1 MRNIIFSEGEYYHV
15 YNRGV
20 EKRNLFVDQEDYERF
35 LQSMTA
41 FNTIEPIGSLY
52 ELSFVENNHL
62 ATRSPSE
69 PLVEIS
75 AYCLNPNHFHI
86 LLKQIAENGVSQF
99 MKRLGGGYSWY
110 FNNKNRRSGT
120 LFQGPFRAKH
130 VATNEY
136 LLRLS
141 AYINLNDQV
150 HSLGDQVAKYGK
162 GVSSWEMYSTGGDVL
177 DDGVLEKLPGVSCS
191 KDIILGQFSSISEY
205 KKFALE
211 TLALIREGK
220 ETAREI
226 GRLSFD

>member
-1 MRNIIFSEGEYYHV
+1 
-15 YNRGV
+15 
-20 EKRNLFVDQEDYERF
+20 
-35 LQSMTA
+35 
-41 FNTIEPIGSLY
+41 
-52 ELSFVENNHL
+52 L

-69 PLVEIS
+69 PLVEIV

-86 LLKQIAENGVSQF
+86 LLKQVEENGVSQF

-110 FNNKNRRSGT
+110 FNNKHRRSGT

-130 VATNEY
+130 IETNEY

-162 GVSSWEMYSTGGDVL
+162 SITSWESYSENNSSKQKAVPQGLFAVN
-177 DDGVLEKLPGVSCS
+177 CS
-191 KDIILGQFSSISEY
+191 KDIILGQFSSVLEY

-211 TLALIREGK
+211 TLSLIREGK
-220 ETAREI
+220 EMERQLAT
-226 GRLSFD
+226 LSFD